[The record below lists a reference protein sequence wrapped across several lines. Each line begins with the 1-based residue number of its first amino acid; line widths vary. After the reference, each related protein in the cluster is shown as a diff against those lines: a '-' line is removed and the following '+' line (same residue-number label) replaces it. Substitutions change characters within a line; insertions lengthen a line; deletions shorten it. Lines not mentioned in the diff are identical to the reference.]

1 MSNHRFLP
9 LHERRSPSLTAPPHG
24 KTDETA
30 KDDRA
35 SIYDVAVLLKRPEE
49 GITIPQAAERLGVD
63 PQTIRNWV
71 RTGKLPATRWG
82 PDGAKV
88 IRIDPADLEGLG
100 PRPAA
105 ELTASEQA

>member
-1 MSNHRFLP
+1 M
-9 LHERRSPSLTAPPHG
+9 T
-24 KTDETA
+24 
-30 KDDRA
+30 
-35 SIYDVAVLLKRPEE
+35 VLLKRPED
-49 GITIPQAAERLGVD
+49 GITVPDAAERLGVD

-82 PDGAKV
+82 PDGAKI

-105 ELTASEQA
+105 ESTESEQA